1 MVAVFLINI
10 EDRYNKHKH
19 VKHKDVNLAEATQ
32 KIIWTY
38 FIVDFSTSGKRTRR
52 GTF

>member
-1 MVAVFLINI
+1 MVFLINT
-10 EDRYNKHKH
+10 EDRYNKQTG
-19 VKHKDVNLAEATQ
+19 VSFDLIEATR

-38 FIVDFSTSGKRTRR
+38 FIVYFSTSGKRTRR